1 MGEKPGYAILGSG
14 YWAGR
19 MRTILADAHPVACLR
34 GARRR
39 PQETSS
45 QYRSR
50 LSESFAASG
59 AQVAWLC
66 VPPGAH
72 IPVMTQAALEAGLNV
87 VVEKPWLNSEAETKP
102 LLELASRK
110 GLVCG
115 VHYQYCLLEA
125 VEAWQRDLN
134 RGAGF
139 EFGGRFTISRP
150 DRVGMDPIENLGS
163 HLISIRN
170 YAVPLA
176 RLGEIKCG
184 HEMADERR
192 VWLARTGDQI
202 ASIDFLQNREPIIQ
216 RFIEGVE
223 SAMGGG
229 AFPFGLD
236 FALWVARGVGALKL
250 NPDAACL

>member
-1 MGEKPGYAILGSG
+1 
-14 YWAGR
+14 
-19 MRTILADAHPVACLR
+19 
-34 GARRR
+34 
-39 PQETSS
+39 
-45 QYRSR
+45 
-50 LSESFAASG
+50 
-59 AQVAWLC
+59 
-66 VPPGAH
+66 
-72 IPVMTQAALEAGLNV
+72 MTQAALEAGLNV

-110 GLVCG
+110 SLVCG

-150 DRVGMDPIENLGS
+150 DRVGIDPIENLGS

-223 SAMGGG
+223 SAMGGA

-250 NPDAACL
+250 KPDAACL